1 MSKKIIALF
10 LCLVLMVS
18 LCACGK
24 SGIDENKDTQQTTVN
39 QNEGNVDKENVADD
53 TSADE
58 DDVDEDIVVT
68 DMKGRTVTIPADADS
83 FACIGPGC
91 LRLYCYV
98 ADESQLAGI
107 EEAEISWGEDGRPYR
122 MAMENVEN
130 YAIVGPGGPGNA
142 PDAEMLFAA
151 EADVIF
157 TCYGMETA
165 EIDELQN
172 KIMTPIVALSYGEA
186 SLFSEEVNE
195 SLRLIGIITGNT
207 ERAEEVI
214 QYFED
219 AKTDLQTRSANVTER
234 PTIYLGCQSNRGSH
248 GIESTTGDYPMFDVL
263 NAENVVATAGIHE
276 YVMLDKEQL
285 LEMDPEIIVVDA
297 GGLSILQEDYVANPD
312 FYNSLSAVKNGKVY
326 LQMPFNYYD
335 TNIDIALAD
344 AYYIGTILYPE
355 QFADVDPVVKFNEI
369 TTELLGIEAY
379 DSIAAAYYGG
389 YQQVVLGE

>member
-1 MSKKIIALF
+1 MRKRKMAMMLASAMMLTALGGSVEA
-10 LCLVLMVS
+10 L
-18 LCACGK
+18 A
-24 SGIDENKDTQQTTVN
+24 E
-39 QNEGNVDKENVADD
+39 AA
-53 TSADE
+53 SAGE
-58 DDVDEDIVVT
+58 EYEVT
-68 DMKGRTVTIPADADS
+68 DLLGRTVTIPAETS
-83 FACIGPGC
+83 SYACIGPGC

-98 ADESQLAGI
+98 ADESQLAGV
-107 EEAEISWGEDGRPYR
+107 EEVEVSWGDDGRTYR
-122 MAMENVEN
+122 MAMENLDD

-157 TCYGMETA
+157 SCYGMETA
-165 EIDELQN
+165 EIDELQD

-195 SLRLIGIITGNT
+195 SLRLIGTITGNT
-207 ERAEEVI
+207 ERAEALI

-219 AKTDLQTRSANVTER
+219 AKTDLQTRSADVTDR
-234 PTIYLGCQSNRGSH
+234 PTVYLGCQSNRGSH

-263 NAENVVATAGIHE
+263 NAENVVTTAGIHE

-297 GGLSILQEDYVANPD
+297 GGLSILQEDYAANPD
-312 FYNSLSAVKNGKVY
+312 FYNSLSAIKSGKIY
-326 LQMPFNYYD
+326 LQMPFNYYA

-355 QFADVDPVVKFNEI
+355 QFADIDPVEKFNEI
-369 TTELLGIEAY
+369 TTYMLGINAY
-379 DSIAAAYYGG
+379 DRIADSYYGG

>member
-1 MSKKIIALF
+1 MKTKKLVALF
-10 LCLVLMVS
+10 LCLVLAVS

-24 SGIDENKDTQQTTVN
+24 VSTGENENSQPPVEN
-39 QNEGNVDKENVADD
+39 QNEITPPDNKPADD
-53 TSADE
+53 ETAK
-58 DDVDEDIVVT
+58 EDIVVT
-68 DMKGRTVTIPADADS
+68 DMKGRTVTIPADAER
-83 FACIGPGC
+83 FVCIGPGC

-98 ADESQLAGI
+98 ADESQLAGV
-107 EEAEISWGEDGRPYR
+107 EEVEVSWGDDGRTYR
-122 MAMENVEN
+122 MAMENIDD

-157 TCYGMETA
+157 TCYNMETA
-165 EIDELQN
+165 EIDELQD

-195 SLRLIGIITGNT
+195 SLRLIGTITGNT
-207 ERAEEVI
+207 DRAEALI
-214 QYFED
+214 KYFED
-219 AKTDLQTRSANVTER
+219 AKTDLQTRSADVTNR
-234 PTIYLGCQSNRGSH
+234 STIYLGCQSNRGSH
-248 GIESTTGDYPMFDVL
+248 GIESTTGDYPLFDVL

-297 GGLSILQEDYVANPD
+297 GGLSILQEDYAANPD

-344 AYYIGTILYPE
+344 AYYIGSILYPE
-355 QFADVDPVVKFNEI
+355 QFADIDPVEKFNEI
-369 TTELLGIEAY
+369 TTYMLGINAY
-379 DSIAAAYYGG
+379 DRIADSYYGG

>member
-1 MSKKIIALF
+1 MNVKKVIALF
-10 LCLVLMVS
+10 LCLVLAMS
-18 LCACGK
+18 LCAC
-24 SGIDENKDTQQTTVN
+24 STSRTEENQLPQQSEETPSEGTTTVTDN
-39 QNEGNVDKENVADD
+39 KQ
-53 TSADE
+53 T
-58 DDVDEDIVVT
+58 EDIAVT
-68 DMKGRTVTIPADADS
+68 DMKGRTVTIPADADR
-83 FACIGPGC
+83 FICIGPGC

-98 ADESQLAGI
+98 ADESQLAGV
-107 EEAEISWGEDGRPYR
+107 EEVEVTWGDDGRTYR

-130 YAIVGPGGPGNA
+130 YAIAGPGGPGNA

-157 TCYGMETA
+157 TCYNMETA
-165 EIDELQN
+165 EIDELQD
-172 KIMTPIVALSYGEA
+172 KIMTPVVALSYGEA

-195 SLRLIGIITGNT
+195 SLRLIGIITGNMD
-207 ERAEEVI
+207 RAEALI

-219 AKTDLQTRSANVTER
+219 AKTDLQTRSAGIAER

-297 GGLSILQEDYVANPD
+297 GGLSILQEDYAANPD
-312 FYNSLSAVKNGKVY
+312 FYNSLSAVKNGNVY

-355 QFADVDPVVKFNEI
+355 QFADIDPVEKFNEI
-369 TTELLGIEAY
+369 TMEMLGIEAY
-379 DSIAAAYYGG
+379 DRIAASYYGG
-389 YQQVVLGE
+389 YQQVVLGK

>member
-1 MSKKIIALF
+1 MKIKKLVSLF
-10 LCLVLMVS
+10 LSLVLVVS

-24 SGIDENKDTQQTTVN
+24 VSTGENEDSQPPAEN
-39 QNEGNVDKENVADD
+39 QNEVTTPDNNPADD
-53 TSADE
+53 EAAKK
-58 DDVDEDIVVT
+58 DIVVT
-68 DMKGRTVTIPADADS
+68 DMKGRTVTIPADADR
-83 FACIGPGC
+83 FVCIGPGC

-98 ADESQLAGI
+98 ADESQLAGV
-107 EEAEISWGEDGRPYR
+107 EEVEVSWGDDGRTYR
-122 MAMENVEN
+122 MAMENLDD

-157 TCYGMETA
+157 SCYGMETA
-165 EIDELQN
+165 EIDELQD

-195 SLRLIGIITGNT
+195 SLRLIGTITGNT
-207 ERAEEVI
+207 ERAEALI

-219 AKTDLQTRSANVTER
+219 AKTDLQTRSADVTDR
-234 PTIYLGCQSNRGSH
+234 PTVYLGCQSNRGSH

-263 NAENVVATAGIHE
+263 NAENVVTTAGIHE

-297 GGLSILQEDYVANPD
+297 GGLSILQEDYAANPD
-312 FYNSLSAVKNGKVY
+312 FYNSLSAIKSGKIY
-326 LQMPFNYYD
+326 LQMPFNYYA

-355 QFADVDPVVKFNEI
+355 QFADIDPVEKFNEI
-369 TTELLGIEAY
+369 TTYMLGINAY
-379 DSIAAAYYGG
+379 DRIAESYYGG